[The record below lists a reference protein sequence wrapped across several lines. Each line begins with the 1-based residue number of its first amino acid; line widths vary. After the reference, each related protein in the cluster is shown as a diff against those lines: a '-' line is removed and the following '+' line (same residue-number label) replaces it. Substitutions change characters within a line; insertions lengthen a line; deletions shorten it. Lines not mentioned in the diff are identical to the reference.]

1 MTSFADLDR
10 EYRKIC
16 GELAEWPL
24 EWVEWAYDWGY
35 GDLEGFDGPDVW
47 QEGFLREWGEDIRA
61 RGFDFKTPVE
71 PIRFSTT
78 SGHGIG
84 KSGLVAFGLVGF
96 IMSTR
101 PHAKGIVTANTSP
114 QLETKTWAEIA
125 KWVKRMK
132 TRRWFRLTSGRGSM
146 KMVHRNHP
154 ETWRMDG
161 MAWRENQPEAFAG
174 LHAANSTPFYIFD
187 EASGIPKA
195 IFETA
200 NGGMTDG
207 EPMMFLFSNPTKAS
221 GYFYES
227 HHELRHRFKC
237 RQIDSRTAR
246 MTNKQEIKNWIE
258 DYGIDSDFVKVRVLG
273 EFPVTSDR
281 QFIATN
287 LVTAAMEKDREEKF
301 GPLDPVIMG
310 VDVARYGSDEST
322 IYVRRGR
329 SLRWYPPKIFRGLDN
344 MQLAFEIKKIA
355 DEIHPDAINIDSGG
369 GAGPIDALRLWNVPN
384 VNEIGFGSPS
394 PDDDYVM
401 MATFMMA
408 EFRKWLKQDGVT
420 LPNDPILKRQ
430 IIGREYSMVE
440 GKRGTAIKIESK
452 DEMRDHQ
459 DKKESP
465 DRADGCCLTF
475 AVPVGPRDLERTKAE
490 IRGERQVMVVGLD

>member
-1 MTSFADLDR
+1 MTSLAALDA
-10 EYRKIC
+10 EYLRTC
-16 GELAEWPL
+16 GELAEDPL
-24 EWVEWAYDWGY
+24 EWVRWAYDWGY
-35 GDLEGFDGPDVW
+35 GELDGFDGPDVW
-47 QEGFLREWGEDIRA
+47 QEGFLREWGEEIA
-61 RGFDFKTPVE
+61 TRGFNFRDPVA

-84 KSGLVAFGLVGF
+84 KSALVAMIVDF

-101 PHAKGIVTANTSP
+101 PNAKGIVTANTSP

-125 KWVKRMK
+125 KWSKRMK
-132 TRRWFRLTSGRGSM
+132 TRRWFRITSGRGSM
-146 KMVHRNHP
+146 KMVHRQHP

-174 LHAANSTPFYIFD
+174 LHAATSTPFYIFD

-227 HHELRHRFKC
+227 HNELRHRFLC
-237 RQIDSRTAR
+237 RQIDSRSAR
-246 MTNKQEIKNWIE
+246 MTNKTEIQAWIE
-258 DYGIDSDFVKVRVLG
+258 DYGLDSDFVKVRVLG

-281 QFIATN
+281 QFIPTN
-287 LVTAAMEKDREEKF
+287 LVTRAMEPREEMF
-301 GPLDPVIMG
+301 SPLDPVIMG

-322 IYVRRGR
+322 IYIRRGR
-329 SLRWYPPKIFRGLDN
+329 SLRWMPPKIFRGLDN
-344 MQLAFEIKKIA
+344 MQLALEIKKIA
-355 DEIHPDAINIDSGG
+355 DEILPDAINIDSGG
-369 GAGPIDALRLWNVPN
+369 GSGPIDALRLWNVPN
-384 VNEIGFGSPS
+384 VNEIMFGGTS
-394 PDDDYVM
+394 PDDDYIM
-401 MATFMMA
+401 MTTFMMA
-408 EFRKWLKQDGVT
+408 CFRSWLKQDGVT
-420 LPNDPILKRQ
+420 LPNDPVLKRQ

-440 GKRGTAIKIESK
+440 GKRGTAIKIETK
-452 DEMRDHQ
+452 DEMREHQ

-465 DRADGCCLTF
+465 DRCDGCCLTF
-475 AVPVGPRDLERTKAE
+475 AVPVGPRDVERTKQE
-490 IRGERQVMVVGLD
+490 IRGERPSSVVGID

>member
-1 MTSFADLDR
+1 MQTLADLDA

-16 GELAEWPL
+16 GELAEHPL

-35 GDLEGFDGPDVW
+35 GELDGFDGPDVW
-47 QEGFLREWGEDIRA
+47 QEGFLREWGQEIRL
-61 RGFDFKTPVE
+61 RGFDGRTPAE
-71 PIRFSTT
+71 PIRFTTT

-84 KSGLVAFGLVGF
+84 KSAIVGMIVDF

-101 PHAKGIVTANTSP
+101 PQAKGIVTANTSP

-125 KWVKRMK
+125 KWTKRVK

-146 KMVHRNHP
+146 KMVHVNHP

-174 LHAANSTPFYIFD
+174 LHAATSTPFYIFD
-187 EASGIPKA
+187 EASGIPKS

-221 GYFYES
+221 GYFYDS
-227 HHELRHRFKC
+227 HNDLRHRFKC
-237 RQIDSRTAR
+237 RQIDSRTAK
-246 MTNKQEIKNWIE
+246 MTNKKEIQAWIE
-258 DYGIDSDFVKVRVLG
+258 DYGMDSDFVKVRVLG
-273 EFPVTSDR
+273 EFPITSDR
-281 QFIATN
+281 QFIPTN
-287 LVTAAMEKDREEKF
+287 LVTAAMEPEREEKF
-301 GPLDPVIMG
+301 GPLDPIVMG

-329 SLRWYPPKIFRGLDN
+329 SLRWHQPKIFRGLDN

-355 DEIHPDAINIDSGG
+355 DEIYPDAINIDSGG
-369 GAGPIDALRLWNVPN
+369 GSGPIDALRLWNVPN
-384 VNEIGFGSPS
+384 VNEILFGGTSPN
-394 PDDDYVM
+394 DDYMM

-408 EFRKWLKQDGVT
+408 EFRTWLKQDGVT
-420 LPNDPILKRQ
+420 LPNDPVLKRQ
-430 IIGREYSMVE
+430 IIGREYTMVE

-452 DEMRDHQ
+452 DEMREHQ

-465 DRADGCCLTF
+465 DRCDGCVLTF
-475 AVPVGPRDLERTKAE
+475 AVPLGPRDIEKTKAE
-490 IRGERQVMVVGLD
+490 IRGERFANVVGID